1 MHMLIH
7 MYTYLYMDT
16 AQLYTYIVV
25 LCIYR
30 LNNKL
35 LTQTKLKANSVFLVW
50 SLPIACDSCFA

>member
-1 MHMLIH
+1 
-7 MYTYLYMDT
+7 MYTYLYMDNT
-16 AQLYTYIVV
+16 QLYMYIIVFHT
-25 LCIYR
+25 YR

>member
-1 MHMLIH
+1 

-16 AQLYTYIVV
+16 AQLYMYIVV